1 MQDYFLCLEVICF
14 IFVYTMVFDKEA
26 RIERA
31 KSLFLSGFNCS
42 QSVVGA
48 FAEIYGFTQEQ
59 AMRMSASFGGGI
71 GRMRLTC
78 GAACGMFMLA
88 GLETGAT
95 DPHDREGKGAN
106 YALVQQ
112 LAAEFKSRTG
122 SICCA
127 EMLRLRKDTPIV
139 STPEERTPEY
149 YAKRPC
155 VRMVELAARLWAE
168 CYENMKKQDR

>member
-48 FAEIYGFTQEQ
+48 FADIYGFTQEQ

-71 GRMRLTC
+71 G
-78 GAACGMFMLA
+78 AY
-88 GLETGAT
+88 AT
-95 DPHDREGKGAN
+95 DVWSSMWN
-106 YALVQQ
+106 VYAC
-112 LAAEFKSRTG
+112 RTG
-122 SICCA
+122 DWSYG
-127 EMLRLRKDTPIV
+127 P
-139 STPEERTPEY
+139 S
-149 YAKRPC
+149 
-155 VRMVELAARLWAE
+155 
-168 CYENMKKQDR
+168 

>member
-48 FAEIYGFTQEQ
+48 FADIYGFTQEQ

-95 DPHDREGKGAN
+95 DPHDREGN
-106 YALVQQ
+106 NW
-112 LAAEFKSRTG
+112 
-122 SICCA
+122 
-127 EMLRLRKDTPIV
+127 LRSLSHAPVPSAVLRCF
-139 STPEERTPEY
+139 
-149 YAKRPC
+149 AC
-155 VRMVELAARLWAE
+155 VRILLSYQLQKNALRNIMPSVLVCGW
-168 CYENMKKQDR
+168 